1 MYSKYIYLFMV
12 FNNKYDVTF
21 IKLNIIN
28 DIIAT
33 QSLKRAK

>member
-1 MYSKYIYLFMV
+1 MV